1 MPVTSMPVVTLS
13 TDIGQGDYVVGAIK
27 GQLIKAVPSV
37 CVIDVTHQLIANNY
51 LHAAYVCTNAF
62 AFYPANTYHL
72 VIINL
77 FEKAPDHLLF
87 AKHKNQYI
95 ICPDNGIL
103 TMIAGEKPEEI
114 FSIKITKENTSGVL
128 SCTEAFAKAL
138 TAMEDGAS
146 LKTIGS
152 TLTEIEEKYPFR
164 STVGPDWIDSQIIFI
179 DQFENVVINLTKR
192 EFEEHRKGRKFR
204 IVLPARNDGG
214 ITNISENYASVE
226 QGERLAWFNSAGY
239 LELAINKG
247 NLAGLFGLKRFSGGI
262 NLNTLPSNKLMYERV
277 KIFFE

>member
-1 MPVTSMPVVTLS
+1 MPVITLS
-13 TDIGQGDYVVGAIK
+13 TDIGQSDYVVGAIK
-27 GQLIKAVPSV
+27 GQLIKAVPSAA
-37 CVIDVTHQLIANNY
+37 VIDITHQLVANNY

-62 AFYPANTYHL
+62 SFYPAGTFHF

-77 FEKAPDHLLF
+77 FEKAPDHLLL
-87 AKHKNQYI
+87 AKHNNQFI
-95 ICPDNGIL
+95 VCPDNGIL
-103 TMIAGEKPEEI
+103 TMIAGKKPDEI
-114 FSIKITKENTSGVL
+114 VLIKIPNALGVL

-138 TAMEDGAS
+138 NALENGSS
-146 LKTIGS
+146 LQAIGDAATS
-152 TLTEIEEKYPFR
+152 IEEKYPFR
-164 STVGPDWIDSQIIFI
+164 STAGPDWIDSQIIFI
-179 DQFENVVINLTKR
+179 DQFENVVINLTKK

-214 ITNISENYASVE
+214 IVNISENYAAVE

-247 NLAGLFGLKRFSGGI
+247 NLAGLFGLKRFSGGTT
-262 NLNTLPSNKLMYERV
+262 LNTLPSNKLMYERV

>member
-1 MPVTSMPVVTLS
+1 MPVVTLS
-13 TDIGQGDYVVGAIK
+13 TDIGQSDYVVGAIK
-27 GQLIKAVPSV
+27 GQLIKALPSV
-37 CVIDVTHQLIANNY
+37 SIIDITHQLVANNY

-62 AFYPANTYHL
+62 SFYPAGTFHF

-77 FEKAPDHLLF
+77 FEKAPEHLLF
-87 AKHKNQYI
+87 AHYKDQFI

-103 TMIAGEKPEEI
+103 TMIAGEKPANI
-114 FSIKITKENTSGVL
+114 IAIDIIKKSVSGVL
-128 SCTEAFAKAL
+128 NFTEAFAEILLAIDKGTDIQKL
-138 TAMEDGAS
+138 GNIIID
-146 LKTIGS
+146 
-152 TLTEIEEKYPFR
+152 IEEKYPFR
-164 STVGPDWIDSQIIFI
+164 STVGSDWIDSQIIFI
-179 DQFENVVINLTKR
+179 DQFENVVINLTKT
-192 EFEEHRKGRKFR
+192 EFEEHRKGRNFR

-247 NLAGLFGLKRFSGGI
+247 NLAGLFGLKRYSGGTT
-262 NLNTLPSNKLMYERV
+262 LNTLPSNKLMYERV

>member
-1 MPVTSMPVVTLS
+1 MPVVTLS
-13 TDIGQGDYVVGAIK
+13 TDIGQGDYVVGAVK

-37 CVIDVTHQLIANNY
+37 AIIDITHQLVANNY

-62 AFYPANTYHL
+62 AFYPAQTYHL

-87 AKHKNQYI
+87 AQHKNQYI

-114 FSIKITKENTSGVL
+114 VSVKVTKQNVSGVL
-128 SCTEAFAKAL
+128 SWTETFAKAL
-138 TAMEDGAS
+138 NAVEAGAALQS
-146 LKTIGS
+146 IG
-152 TLTEIEEKYPFR
+152 TLVTDIEEKYPFR

-179 DQFENVVINLTKR
+179 DQFENVVINLTKK
-192 EFEEHRKGRKFR
+192 EFEEHRKGRNFR

-214 ITNISENYASVE
+214 IVSISENYASVE

-239 LELAINKG
+239 LELAISKG

-262 NLNTLPSNKLMYERV
+262 TLNSLPSNKLMYERV

>member
-1 MPVTSMPVVTLS
+1 MPIVTLS

-27 GQLIKAVPSV
+27 GQLLQAIPSA
-37 CVIDVTHQLIANNY
+37 CIIDVTHQLIANNY
-51 LHAAYVCTNAF
+51 LHAAYVCANAF
-62 AFYPANTYHL
+62 PFYPAESFHV

-77 FEKAPDHLLF
+77 FDKKPSHLLIAPF
-87 AKHKNQYI
+87 KDQFI

-114 FSIKITKENTSGVL
+114 FSFDIKNNNGVL
-128 SCTEAFAKAL
+128 NCTVTVAEILKLIEA
-138 TAMEDGAS
+138 GATV
-146 LKTIGS
+146 KDIATPI
-152 TLTEIEEKYPFR
+152 TDIEEKYPFR

-179 DQFENVVINLTKR
+179 DQFENVVINLTKN
-192 EFEEHRKGRKFR
+192 EFEENCKGRKFK
-204 IVLPARNDGG
+204 IVLPVRNDGG
-214 ITNISENYASVE
+214 IETISENYASVE

-247 NLAGLFGLKRFSGGI
+247 NLAGLFGLRRFSGGT
-262 NLNTLPSNKLMYERV
+262 NLNALPQNKLMYERV

>member
-1 MPVTSMPVVTLS
+1 MPVVTLS
-13 TDIGQGDYVVGAIK
+13 TDIGQSDYVVGAIK
-27 GQLIKAVPSV
+27 GQLVKAVPSV
-37 CVIDVTHQLIANNY
+37 SIIDITHQLVSNNY

-62 AFYPANTYHL
+62 AFYPAGTFHF

-77 FEKAPDHLLF
+77 FDKSPQHLLLTKF
-87 AKHKNQYI
+87 KDQFI
-95 ICPDNGIL
+95 VCPDNGIL
-103 TMIAGEKPEEI
+103 TMIAGEKPSEI
-114 FSIKITKENTSGVL
+114 FSISITKKNTSGVL
-128 SCTEAFAKAL
+128 NCSEVFAETVYAIEKGIAL
-138 TAMEDGAS
+138 ENLGDIVTD
-146 LKTIGS
+146 
-152 TLTEIEEKYPFR
+152 IEEKYPFR

-179 DQFENVVINLTKR
+179 DQFENVVINLTKD

-214 ITNISENYASVE
+214 IVNISENYASVE

-262 NLNTLPSNKLMYERV
+262 TLNTLPSNKLMYERV

>member
-1 MPVTSMPVVTLS
+1 MPVVTLS

-37 CVIDVTHQLIANNY
+37 SLIDITHQLVANNY

-62 AFYPANTYHL
+62 SFYPAHTYHL

-77 FEKAPDHLLF
+77 FEKAPTHLLF
-87 AKHKNQYI
+87 AYHKGQYI

-103 TMIAGEKPEEI
+103 TMIAGEKPEI
-114 FSIKITKENTSGVL
+114 IVSLKINSQNLSGVL
-128 SCTEAFAKAL
+128 RCTEVVANAL
-138 TAMEDGAS
+138 GTIENGAGLQNIGTAVSD
-146 LKTIGS
+146 
-152 TLTEIEEKYPFR
+152 IEEKYPFR
-164 STVGPDWIDSQIIFI
+164 STSGPDWIDSQIIFI
-179 DQFENVVINLTKR
+179 DQFENVVINLTKK
-192 EFEEHRKGRKFR
+192 EFEEHRKGRNFR
-204 IVLPARNDGG
+204 IVLPTRNDGG
-214 ITNISENYASVE
+214 IVNISEHYASVE

-247 NLAGLFGLKRFSGGI
+247 NLAGLFGLKRFSGGTT
-262 NLNTLPSNKLMYERV
+262 LNSLPSNKLMYERV